1 MFVLTVKPL
10 GCKITRN
17 IADVLAFAEYR
28 QSMFW
33 PYGRVIKNSTG
44 YHGECFIENQPTVLY
59 LGQTFAEVYR
69 NLKLLK
75 EQNMYVKLNKALI

>member
-33 PYGRVIKNSTG
+33 PNGTVIKIRLAIMAN
-44 YHGECFIENQPTVLY
+44 V
-59 LGQTFAEVYR
+59 
-69 NLKLLK
+69 LLK
-75 EQNMYVKLNKALI
+75 TNQQCCI